1 MYIHYKEKTV
11 QVTVKKWGNSLAI
24 RIPRDVVHSLDIVND
39 TIVEMSVKEG
49 TLVIRPQKEDHLEAL
64 VEKITPE
71 NLHGEIDTVEAVG
84 NEEW

>member
-1 MYIHYKEKTV
+1 M
-11 QVTVKKWGNSLAI
+11 QVAVKKWGNSLAI
-24 RIPRDVVHSLDIVND
+24 RIPKDIVHSLDIAND

-49 TLVIRPQKEDHLEAL
+49 AIVIRPQKEQHLEAL
-64 VEKITPE
+64 VGKITPE

>member
-1 MYIHYKEKTV
+1 V
-11 QVTVKKWGNSLAI
+11 QVAVKKWGNSLAI
-24 RIPRDVVHSLDIVND
+24 RIPKDVVHSLDITNN
-39 TIVEMSVKEG
+39 TIVEMSVKKG
-49 TLVIRPQKEDHLEAL
+49 TLVIRPKQKDHLEAL